1 MTLLYPAA
9 DSVRKDAVETK
20 SSGKRAI
27 EEISKNDITLLQKM
41 LSACL
46 GAFITSL
53 VLTPFDVVR
62 IRIQQQEMMPESCC
76 QNLPQEGERIRIAN
90 KQRPPIFWI
99 AEDYC
104 KSANNCTR
112 ITSISQGFRSISR
125 SEGVLTLW
133 RGLSFMLMMA
143 IPSNIIYFT
152 GYEYIRDSFTH
163 ISPSLSPFVSGISAR
178 LIAASSVAPL
188 ELLKTRL
195 QSVPSD
201 LKSKGQIVP
210 HLLKDLFHSS
220 RTRGLSSFFTG
231 LELTL
236 WRDVP
241 FSGIYWFNY
250 EYFKNLIGN
259 YLSTDFKSLAKK
271 SSDDWKV
278 FITSF
283 ISGTTS
289 GSIASIITH
298 PFDVGKT
305 RLQISEPE
313 RGKKSRP
320 VFLFLLDI
328 YKGEG
333 LKSLYS
339 GFVPRILK
347 VAPSCAIM
355 ISSYEISKKFFRVGN
370 NA

>member
-1 MTLLYPAA
+1 MTLVYPAA
-9 DSVRKDAVETK
+9 NSIRKDGIESK
-20 SSGKRAI
+20 SSGKRAV

-62 IRIQQQEMMPESCC
+62 IRIQQQEMLPESCC
-76 QNLPQEGERIRIAN
+76 QSFPQAGEKIRITSR
-90 KQRPPIFWI
+90 QRPPVFWI

-104 KSANNCTR
+104 RNTNNCTR
-112 ITSISQGFRSISR
+112 ITSISQGLRSISR
-125 SEGVLTLW
+125 SEGALTLW
-133 RGLSFMLMMA
+133 RGLSFMLMMS

-152 GYEYIRDSFTH
+152 GYEYIRDSFAQM
-163 ISPSLSPFVSGISAR
+163 SPSLSPFVSGISAR
-178 LIAASSVAPL
+178 FIAASSVAPL

-201 LKSKGQIVP
+201 LKSKGRIVP
-210 HLLKDLFHSS
+210 HLVKDLYHSS
-220 RTRGLSSFFTG
+220 RTRGLSSLFTG

-250 EYFKNLIGN
+250 EYFKHLIGN

-271 SSDDWKV
+271 GSDDWKV

-283 ISGTTS
+283 ISGTAS
-289 GSIASIITH
+289 GSIASIMTH

-313 RGKKSRP
+313 GGKKSRP

-333 LKSLYS
+333 MRSLYS

-355 ISSYEISKKFFRVGN
+355 ISSYEISKKFFKVGN